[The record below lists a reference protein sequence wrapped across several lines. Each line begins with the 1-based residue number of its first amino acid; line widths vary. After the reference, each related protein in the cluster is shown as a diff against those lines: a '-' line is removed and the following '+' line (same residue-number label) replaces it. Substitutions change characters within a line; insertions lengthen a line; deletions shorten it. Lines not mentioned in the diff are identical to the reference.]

1 MKYAK
6 KWISIDDQVDLLTRG
21 KGLGCNN
28 VDDLKRSL
36 ETIGYYRLSA
46 YWPPCKTV
54 PNRGKAAFR
63 IPTFQP
69 AWNSQYHE
77 FIML

>member
-6 KWISIDDQVDLLTRG
+6 KWISIDDQVNLLTRG

-46 YWPPCKTV
+46 YWSRTRPPRATA
-54 PNRGKAAFR
+54 RRSFAKALPSTR
-63 IPTFQP
+63 
-69 AWNSQYHE
+69 
-77 FIML
+77 

>member
-46 YWPPCKTV
+46 YWFPYKTSSV
-54 PNRGKAAFR
+54 TARRSSAKALPSTR
-63 IPTFQP
+63 
-69 AWNSQYHE
+69 
-77 FIML
+77 

>member
-46 YWPPCKTV
+46 YWFPYRV
-54 PNRGKAAFR
+54 M
-63 IPTFQP
+63 FQKVCL
-69 AWNSQYHE
+69 
-77 FIML
+77 I

>member
-6 KWISIDDQVDLLTRG
+6 KWISIDDQVNLLTRG

-36 ETIGYYRLSA
+36 ETIGYYRLLHIGSRTRPPRATARRSSA
-46 YWPPCKTV
+46 
-54 PNRGKAAFR
+54 KALPSTR
-63 IPTFQP
+63 
-69 AWNSQYHE
+69 
-77 FIML
+77 

>member
-21 KGLGCNN
+21 RGLGCNN

-46 YWPPCKTV
+46 Y
-54 PNRGKAAFR
+54 
-63 IPTFQP
+63 
-69 AWNSQYHE
+69 
-77 FIML
+77 

>member
-36 ETIGYYRLSA
+36 ETIGYTTGSLHIGSHTRPPRATARRSSA
-46 YWPPCKTV
+46 
-54 PNRGKAAFR
+54 KALPSTR
-63 IPTFQP
+63 
-69 AWNSQYHE
+69 
-77 FIML
+77 